1 MYKIKQINFLI
12 ILLFGIILSIT
23 IFFTYLMLI
32 FWNLEFYFQFLYD
45 FWLFFLCQLFEFNYL
60 NLKTRYKK
68 KHNYS

>member
-23 IFFTYLMLI
+23 TFFIYLMLI

-45 FWLFFLCQLFEFNYL
+45 FWLFFLV
-60 NLKTRYKK
+60 
-68 KHNYS
+68 SAI